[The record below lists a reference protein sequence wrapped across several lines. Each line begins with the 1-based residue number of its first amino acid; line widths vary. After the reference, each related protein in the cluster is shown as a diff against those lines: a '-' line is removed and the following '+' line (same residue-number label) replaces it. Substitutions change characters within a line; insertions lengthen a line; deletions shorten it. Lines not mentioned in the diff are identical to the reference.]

1 VIELSKDLRLA
12 PLCAKYPGLTRHFQ
26 EVSFDPKFNLWN
38 AVFDFTGR
46 SDGANWEI
54 QRLENCEELVVSFQG
69 CLDEADGPSQVTQ
82 ELLTADPLTSGENH
96 GESVANIP
104 QTRPAKPPK
113 SQAERPRRRFL
124 DDRPTKDGGD
134 RRGKLEEVRL
144 PADTKT
150 QRDFWGC
157 VAEEINEGTLAEDF
171 NLDRA
176 QTMETPASRPGEGLS
191 KAEAEKLLATV
202 PEKGERD
209 LWSHVAEEIQ
219 DRTLAQDF
227 SLIRA
232 EVLETPVAGPAEN
245 EAKKLLAN
253 VKVEVLDD
261 DSDDVNPKRQAAKP
275 HGWSI
280 GDASRVSS
288 WSASQKA
295 ARAATAAAVSGSIAP
310 LVRGQPSSSLAGK
323 GPLGGLR
330 LSAPSGKAQAKP
342 KAATSGLDSSDEDI
356 SVGESS
362 AGGTPKAYY
371 SSAVARSLFAKARD
385 SSDDEESEPA
395 RRKPKSSPSRLW
407 GAVAKD
413 VEQHTVSQALAR
425 YTSSASSAMATPMR
439 GRTMTRQGDESD
451 STSES
456 DGQETA
462 ALAARWA
469 QAKSKASAKNRIYED
484 EDSD

>member
-1 VIELSKDLRLA
+1 
-12 PLCAKYPGLTRHFQ
+12 
-26 EVSFDPKFNLWN
+26 
-38 AVFDFTGR
+38 
-46 SDGANWEI
+46 
-54 QRLENCEELVVSFQG
+54 
-69 CLDEADGPSQVTQ
+69 
-82 ELLTADPLTSGENH
+82 
-96 GESVANIP
+96 
-104 QTRPAKPPK
+104 
-113 SQAERPRRRFL
+113 
-124 DDRPTKDGGD
+124 
-134 RRGKLEEVRL
+134 LEEVHL

-150 QRDFWGC
+150 QHDFWSC
-157 VAEEINEGTLAEDF
+157 VVEEIKEGTLAEDF

-176 QTMETPASRPGEGLS
+176 RAMETPASRPGEGLS

-219 DRTLAQDF
+219 DGTLAQDF
-227 SLIRA
+227 SLSRA
-232 EVLETPVAGPAEN
+232 EALETPAAGPAEN
-245 EAKKLLAN
+245 EAKKLLAS

-275 HGWSI
+275 GHGWSI

-295 ARAATAAAVSGSIAP
+295 ARVATAAAVSSSIAP
-310 LVRGQPSSSLAGK
+310 LVRGQASSSLAGT

-342 KAATSGLDSSDEDI
+342 KATPTGLDSSDEDI

-395 RRKPKSSPSRLW
+395 RRKPKSSPSSLW
-407 GAVAKD
+407 GAVAKG

-425 YTSSASSAMATPMR
+425 YTSSASSAMATPVR
-439 GRTMTRQGDESD
+439 GRTMTRKGDESD

-469 QAKSKASAKNRIYED
+469 QAKSKASARNRLFAD
-484 EDSD
+484 EESD